1 MPYISTAAPGAG
13 GDEEDPCKHEK
24 NNKKKYV
31 VYFGVQ
37 EDDNKYYT
45 GRSSGE
51 LTQAADSIVTKRLS
65 VGYPAGKKYPERKIT
80 KLYPIHETESYA
92 AVRGA
97 EEKHQKFFAKHGVG
111 AQQDNPINPRHNSK
125 TDYEECAKKTFP
137 NCPVCG
143 A

>member
-13 GDEEDPCKHEK
+13 GDEEDPCAHE
-24 NNKKKYV
+24 NNGKKKHI
-31 VYFGVQ
+31 VYYGV
-37 EDDNKYYT
+37 EEDNKYYV
-45 GRSSGE
+45 GRSSGG
-51 LTQAADSIVTKRLS
+51 LTESATSISKGRLS
-65 VGYPAGKKYPERKIT
+65 TGYPAGKKYPERKI
-80 KLYPIHETESYA
+80 KQLYPIHETESYA

-111 AQQDNPINPRHNSK
+111 AKQDNPINPKHKSK
-125 TDYEECAKKTFP
+125 TKYEECAKRTFP